1 MRSNSSAVHLVY
13 VPNTRCRPL
22 GEGDI
27 SLSDDGANV
36 PGGHSANSRRHSGKS
51 AQKDTESEQKTIGLY
66 KGIPQ
71 MYANILVS
79 TDGSDFAKKGVE
91 QRITLAK
98 ALNAKLAVVTVTEP
112 LPFDYGS
119 GHRATGWNP
128 SQQVTDGYDAA
139 CKERARKVLDEVK
152 QWRGRSGYPQNSCM
166 FRMDPLPLRL
176 STQQSPEAAT

>member
-1 MRSNSSAVHLVY
+1 VHLVY

-27 SLSDDGANV
+27 DLLCQTMARTF
-36 PGGHSANSRRHSGKS
+36 PAAT
-51 AQKDTESEQKTIGLY
+51 AQIAEGIHESQPRTILNPNTKTIGLY
-66 KGIPQ
+66 KGILQ

-98 ALNAKLAVVTVTEP
+98 ALNAKLAVITVTEP

-166 FRMDPLPLRL
+166 FRMNPLPLRL
-176 STQQSPEAAT
+176 STQQSPEAVT